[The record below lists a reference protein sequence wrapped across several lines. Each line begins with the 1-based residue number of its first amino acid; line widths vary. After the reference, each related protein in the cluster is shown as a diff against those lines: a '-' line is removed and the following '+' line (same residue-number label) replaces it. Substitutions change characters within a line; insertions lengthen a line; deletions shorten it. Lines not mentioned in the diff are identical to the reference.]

1 MIPYLALL
9 PVGVIGMAG
18 RLDRHPPDCV
28 IGMRRNQRSFSPEY
42 ASNSLLV
49 WRTACFTASDNA
61 VPWQ

>member
-42 ASNSLLV
+42 ALNLV
-49 WRTACFTASDNA
+49 VDGQRPKRCAYTIA
-61 VPWQ
+61 